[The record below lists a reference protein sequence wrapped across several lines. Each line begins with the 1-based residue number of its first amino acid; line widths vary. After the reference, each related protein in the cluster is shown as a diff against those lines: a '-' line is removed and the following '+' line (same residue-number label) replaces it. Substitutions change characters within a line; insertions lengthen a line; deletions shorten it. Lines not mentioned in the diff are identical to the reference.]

1 MSGTRTIPPPPGAA
15 DVLSL
20 NIGNHNW
27 VGWQRIAVTRSM
39 DTVPASFDLQVTE
52 HYPDTADL
60 VAKPGDPCQ
69 IKIGGDLVL
78 TGYVDRYSAI
88 VSAHDH
94 TVRIIGRSK
103 SADLV
108 DCSAI
113 PPGGAN
119 NPTMVSSGTALSI
132 IQQLAEPYGVTVNS
146 IAGPGRQINQFQI
159 NLGETAWERIDW
171 ATRISHLVAYD
182 MPDGSI
188 VLAEA
193 GKEQM
198 ASGFSQGVNIEQAAV
213 NYSMDERFSEYEG
226 HFLSTM
232 AFGSDAGVNSPMIGQ
247 IVRDSDVP
255 RFRKRYII
263 SEQTEMGQP
272 IAYDRAVW
280 EMNRRKGRSF
290 AVTVTAD
297 AWRDSA
303 GTLWAPNHQAPITLP
318 ALKVDPGKHWTIGQV
333 TYLRDETGQH
343 AILVLMPPEA
353 FLPEPMGYMTM
364 PATVGDVEK
373 ANSANNPAAKEP
385 TSYQGAAGIQGSA
398 GSPSG
403 PAAR

>member
-20 NIGNHNW
+20 NIGNYDW
-27 VGWQRIAVTRSM
+27 IGWQRIAVTRSM

-52 HYPDTADL
+52 HYPTTADL

-88 VSAHDH
+88 VNAHDH

-103 SADLV
+103 SEDLV

-113 PPGGAN
+113 PPGGSG
-119 NPTMVSSGTALSI
+119 NPTLVSSGTALSI
-132 IQQLAEPYGVTVNS
+132 IQQLAQPYNVTVNS
-146 IAGPGRQINQFQI
+146 IAGPGRQINAFQI
-159 NLGETAWERIDW
+159 NLGETVWEIVDRL
-171 ATRISHLVAYD
+171 TRISRLVAYD

-188 VLAEA
+188 VLAQA
-193 GKEQM
+193 GTEKM

-232 AFGSDAGVNSPMIGQ
+232 AFGSDAGVNSPAIEQ
-247 IVRDSDVP
+247 IFRDTDVP

-272 IAYDRAVW
+272 IAAERAEW

-290 AVTVTAD
+290 AVTITAD
-297 AWRDSA
+297 AWRDTA
-303 GTLWAPNHQAPITLP
+303 GALWAPNHQAPIDLP
-318 ALKVDPGKHWTIGQV
+318 ALKVDPGKQWTIGQV
-333 TYLRDETGQH
+333 TYLRDENGQH

-353 FLPEPMGYMTM
+353 FMPEPFGYMPM
-364 PATVGDVEK
+364 PATVADIEK
-373 ANSANNPAAKEP
+373 ANVTNNPAAKTP
-385 TSYQGAAGIQGSA
+385 T
-398 GSPSG
+398 PSTSL
-403 PAAR
+403 P